1 MTAQRGGGYVVVA
14 SQRRTTHGYMQFLKI
29 YNFQKLH
36 IAAAPLWAR
45 QKSEEQKRKFLNITK
60 LNIKLK

>member
-1 MTAQRGGGYVVVA
+1 MSAVGYYSYTYPLSRHSKAMTAQRGGGYVVVA

-36 IAAAPLWAR
+36 IAAAPLCV
-45 QKSEEQKRKFLNITK
+45 I
-60 LNIKLK
+60 